1 MLTKKK
7 SLSDNK
13 KSLDK
18 SEMEKKENVGIN
30 SETRQFGVLKGFDD
44 QDRFKIFYQKSRGFS
59 KISVENFGR
68 KFISKFFVWPIF
80 GRK

>member
-44 QDRFKIFYQKSRGFS
+44 QDRFKIFYQKSRGFRKFRS
-59 KISVENFGR
+59 KISVR
-68 KFISKFFVWPIF
+68 KFISKFF
-80 GRK
+80 R